1 MKVFNGVPPHPFYK
15 AVITQGTFDGVH
27 AGHKLIIQ
35 RLKEIANSIGGTTV
49 LMTFYPHPR
58 HVLHTHTKEL
68 KLLST
73 IEEKITLLE
82 EAGLDNLVLIPFTE
96 EFAQSKPEDFVED
109 MLVKKLGLH
118 TLVVGYDHRFGKNR
132 TGDYTLLESLSKK
145 HGFGLQQISKHE
157 LEEFTISS
165 TNIRKSLQEGELQT
179 AIKLLGRP
187 YLLKGTV
194 VKGMQLGT
202 KIGFPTANVLVENP
216 KKLIPQN
223 GVYAA
228 IVQIKD
234 KKFDAMVNIG
244 NNPTI
249 LSKGFSIEANIFNF
263 AENIYNL
270 TIDVNLVAKLREEIK
285 FDSLDALK
293 AQLNIDKENA
303 QKILQTI
310 PS

>member
-1 MKVFNGVPPHPFYK
+1 
-15 AVITQGTFDGVH
+15 
-27 AGHKLIIQ
+27 
-35 RLKEIANSIGGTTV
+35 
-49 LMTFYPHPR
+49 
-58 HVLHTHTKEL
+58 
-68 KLLST
+68 
-73 IEEKITLLE
+73 
-82 EAGLDNLVLIPFTE
+82 
-96 EFAQSKPEDFVED
+96 

-132 TGDYTLLESLSKK
+132 TGDYALLESLSKE

-157 LEEFTISS
+157 LDEFTISS

-194 VKGMQLGT
+194 VKGLQLGA
-202 KIGFPTANVLVENP
+202 KIGFPTANVLVGNP

-228 IVQIKD
+228 IVQVRD